1 MKGNAGINMYSFKAT
16 LFEVFEVLF
25 GKPRKRGNI
34 FGDKTKV
41 SFGKKKNT
49 IQIKEVKKP
58 TDYLALNYL
67 EIFLKCTVD
76 CSTFT

>member
-1 MKGNAGINMYSFKAT
+1 MGEYTRVNCAVPIMKGNAGINMYSFKAT

-41 SFGKKKNT
+41 SFGKKKNHPS
-49 IQIKEVKKP
+49 KLRK
-58 TDYLALNYL
+58 
-67 EIFLKCTVD
+67 
-76 CSTFT
+76 

>member
-1 MKGNAGINMYSFKAT
+1 MCGPNNERKRRYKHVYSFKAT

-41 SFGKKKNT
+41 SFG
-49 IQIKEVKKP
+49 
-58 TDYLALNYL
+58 
-67 EIFLKCTVD
+67 
-76 CSTFT
+76 

>member
-1 MKGNAGINMYSFKAT
+1 MGEYTRVNCAVPIMKGNAGINMYSFKTT

-41 SFGKKKNT
+41 SFG
-49 IQIKEVKKP
+49 
-58 TDYLALNYL
+58 
-67 EIFLKCTVD
+67 
-76 CSTFT
+76 

>member
-41 SFGKKKNT
+41 SFGKKKNHPS
-49 IQIKEVKKP
+49 KLRK
-58 TDYLALNYL
+58 
-67 EIFLKCTVD
+67 
-76 CSTFT
+76 